1 MDDNTLLIGA
11 AEQPVRLPLCIA
23 NRHGLVA
30 GATGTG
36 KTITV
41 QGLAEG
47 FSAAGVPV
55 FVADV
60 KGDLAGLA
68 QPGEPSERI
77 AKRWQ
82 KMGLPQPPF
91 AGAPVALWD
100 VYGEAGTPLRLS
112 ISELGPQML
121 ARMLELNETQE
132 SVLSLAFRFA
142 DDEGLLLLDMA
153 DLNTT
158 LGHLLEHAD
167 ELGTAYAAFSRPSV
181 AAIQRRMM
189 LLENAGGAGFFGE
202 PAVRLEDL
210 MRTARDGRGVV
221 NVLDARKL
229 INQPRLYTTFLL
241 WLMSELFEEL
251 PEIGDPERPR
261 MVFFFDEA
269 HLLFDGAARAL
280 SDRVEQV
287 VRLIRSKGVGIYFI
301 SQSPGDI
308 PDDVLAQLGNRVQ
321 HALRAYTPAE
331 QKAVRTAADSFRVNP
346 AFDTRAVIGELGV
359 GEALVST
366 LDEHGVPM
374 IVQRALVRPPA
385 SRMGPLS
392 EAERQ
397 ALLAACPMHAR
408 YARAQDPV
416 SAHEIL
422 QQRAGER
429 LQREE
434 RDAREAAEQ
443 KEELARERE
452 QRRREPA
459 PRRSNRQSTTEAL
472 VKSMARTVGTGL
484 GRSILRGILG
494 SMTRRR

>member
-1 MDDNTLLIGA
+1 
-11 AEQPVRLPLCIA
+11 
-23 NRHGLVA
+23 
-30 GATGTG
+30 
-36 KTITV
+36 
-41 QGLAEG
+41 
-47 FSAAGVPV
+47 
-55 FVADV
+55 
-60 KGDLAGLA
+60 
-68 QPGEPSERI
+68 
-77 AKRWQ
+77 
-82 KMGLPQPPF
+82 
-91 AGAPVALWD
+91 
-100 VYGEAGTPLRLS
+100 
-112 ISELGPQML
+112 
-121 ARMLELNETQE
+121 
-132 SVLSLAFRFA
+132 
-142 DDEGLLLLDMA
+142 
-153 DLNTT
+153 
-158 LGHLLEHAD
+158 
-167 ELGTAYAAFSRPSV
+167 
-181 AAIQRRMM
+181 
-189 LLENAGGAGFFGE
+189 
-202 PAVRLEDL
+202 
-210 MRTARDGRGVV
+210 
-221 NVLDARKL
+221 
-229 INQPRLYTTFLL
+229 
-241 WLMSELFEEL
+241 
-251 PEIGDPERPR
+251 
-261 MVFFFDEA
+261 
-269 HLLFDGAARAL
+269 
-280 SDRVEQV
+280 
-287 VRLIRSKGVGIYFI
+287 
-301 SQSPGDI
+301 
-308 PDDVLAQLGNRVQ
+308 VLAQLGNRVQ

-408 YARAQDPV
+408 YAKTQDPV

-434 RDAREAAEQ
+434 REAREAAEQ

-472 VKSMARTVGTGL
+472 VKSVARTVGTGL